1 MTNTRPTFRPTAA
14 SFSAAT
20 QSPTFA
26 SSTNDLPFLPEGSHD
41 TEREIQLHPER
52 LCDIGHICRGSALE
66 KAKDRGA
73 RFRLGPLFDD
83 HDTARSTNS
92 VRERIRVRRTRSS
105 ISSRSDRGSRRDI
118 VGFRFTDECMHYT
131 HCVSAI

>member
-41 TEREIQLHPER
+41 TERAVQLHPER
-52 LCDIGHICRGSALE
+52 LCDIGHIGPGSALE

-83 HDTARSTNS
+83 HDTGFAQL
-92 VRERIRVRRTRSS
+92 VHVGLHGPLDELGPRTHQCASCNGITLLQMS
-105 ISSRSDRGSRRDI
+105 LW
-118 VGFRFTDECMHYT
+118 
-131 HCVSAI
+131 